1 MDSLCS
7 KNGRKGVGGAGIDF
21 FPRFFF
27 FFLHAVGCCAHS
39 FHSSSCVLFYAM
51 LFIFMSVSVCA
62 RVCVRLGVFVCVCE
76 CVGAARS
83 AQLYSVPLPTFY
95 VFLFICAA
103 LQFQKVFA
111 CCPRLRWCALA

>member
-1 MDSLCS
+1 
-7 KNGRKGVGGAGIDF
+7 
-21 FPRFFF
+21 
-27 FFLHAVGCCAHS
+27 
-39 FHSSSCVLFYAM
+39 M

-62 RVCVRLGVFVCVCE
+62 GVCVRLCVGV

-111 CCPRLRWCALA
+111 CCPRLRWRALA

>member
-7 KNGRKGVGGAGIDF
+7 KNRRRRVGGAGIDF
-21 FPRFFF
+21 FHVFFLLIFFF
-27 FFLHAVGCCAHS
+27 ACRRLLRSFISFLVLRFILCYA
-39 FHSSSCVLFYAM
+39 FHFYECECVCG
-51 LFIFMSVSVCA
+51 SVCQA
-62 RVCVRLGVFVCVCE
+62 VCVFVCV
-76 CVGAARS
+76 GAAWS

-111 CCPRLRWCALA
+111 CCPRLRWRALA